1 MPVHHVNSAFNE
13 VIKMCHEVIFQ
24 HRHDVNRHNAAPQ
37 SQQLTTV
44 ETK

>member
-1 MPVHHVNSAFNE
+1 MPVCHLNRALNE
-13 VIKMCHEVIFQ
+13 VIKMVHEVVFQ
-24 HRHDVNRHNAAPQ
+24 HRHVLQRNAVPQ